1 VQLAAEIL
9 AGASVMFACLA
20 VARPA
25 ARVRLLAGPD
35 AERGI
40 GASALLHM
48 FAAVGTSG
56 MAERLGRRQI
66 LADKVERAGRPM
78 SLETVMGLRLMLF
91 GGAVAL
97 GIVLSRAVLFA
108 VLLTPLFAVVA
119 LRLPEFVLARMTKR
133 RHARIGDRVPD
144 LVELL
149 VATTQAGL
157 SPPAALRRAAGVLKG
172 PLGDEVA
179 ETVRQ
184 IDLGTPWRQ
193 ALDDLSDRTGV
204 HALRRLATAL
214 GRSQRL
220 GTSVG
225 TTLHNVAEDL
235 SGERRARAEELARR
249 APVKMLFPLVF
260 LILPAFLLL
269 TVGPVLLATIHSLH

>member
-1 VQLAAEIL
+1 
-9 AGASVMFACLA
+9 
-20 VARPA
+20 
-25 ARVRLLAGPD
+25 
-35 AERGI
+35 
-40 GASALLHM
+40 
-48 FAAVGTSG
+48 